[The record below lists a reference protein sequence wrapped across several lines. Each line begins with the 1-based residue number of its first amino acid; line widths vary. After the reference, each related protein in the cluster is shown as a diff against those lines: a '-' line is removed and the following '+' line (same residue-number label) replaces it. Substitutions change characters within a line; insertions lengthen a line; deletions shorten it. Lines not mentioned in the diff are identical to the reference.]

1 MLTDYNLFEYALE
14 QDQEK
19 KHPES
24 NTRSI
29 IWRCRSCGSETPERE
44 LGVKKYR
51 NHLNGKVYRE
61 AACPICGS
69 MDVYPTGRHEK

>member
-29 IWRCRSCGSETPERE
+29 IWKCRSCGSETTERN
-44 LGVKKYR
+44 LGVKRYR
-51 NHLNGKVYRE
+51 NRFNGKVYRE

-69 MDVYPTGRHEK
+69 MDVYPTRRHEK